1 MNPAAMTPEALAPLA
16 ALAAA
21 AAFGA
26 GVQAQG
32 RAVREMD
39 AVAGALIGVT
49 VATLIFAAAAP
60 FAVRPEWVFSEAT
73 LWFALCG
80 LFMPALSMILAIRS
94 VGLAGPALTASL
106 GAVSPFFAV
115 APAVLLLGES
125 IGPQAVAG
133 LLLMTGGL
141 AVSPFAGGRGV
152 PRPALWILA
161 LPLGAAALRGASQAV
176 AKVGLG
182 IAPSPVWA
190 ALVTFAVSAL
200 VLAVIAGP
208 ARIRAALR
216 PGPGLAWFAVAGVC
230 NGLGL
235 LLLNAA
241 LSGGDV
247 VVAAPLASTA
257 PLWTLAWGALVFG
270 GERVT
275 LRHVGV
281 AALVAAGAALIVS
294 R

>member
-1 MNPAAMTPEALAPLA
+1 MTPEALAPLA

-94 VGLAGPALTASL
+94 VGLAGPALTAAL
-106 GAVSPFFAV
+106 GAFSPFFAV
-115 APAVLLLGES
+115 APAVLLLGEA

-141 AVSPFAGGRGV
+141 AVSPFAGGRGCRARRCGYWRCRSA
-152 PRPALWILA
+152 PR
-161 LPLGAAALRGASQAV
+161 RC
-176 AKVGLG
+176 
-182 IAPSPVWA
+182 
-190 ALVTFAVSAL
+190 
-200 VLAVIAGP
+200 AGP
-208 ARIRAALR
+208 RRRWPRSASASRRAR
-216 PGPGLAWFAVAGVC
+216 
-230 NGLGL
+230 
-235 LLLNAA
+235 
-241 LSGGDV
+241 SGRR
-247 VVAAPLASTA
+247 
-257 PLWTLAWGALVFG
+257 W
-270 GERVT
+270 
-275 LRHVGV
+275 
-281 AALVAAGAALIVS
+281 
-294 R
+294 